1 MIANES
7 LRHEMTS
14 APKSVYE
21 MNSYLNTGQLDL
33 WGGGDLG
40 GSQSN
45 EFSSE
50 SVEILEEGS
59 LIFLSKL
66 ESLDLLV
73 LHIKRVLN
81 IND

>member
-21 MNSYLNTGQLDL
+21 INSYLNTGQLDL

-50 SVEILEEGS
+50 SIKILEEGS

-73 LHIKRVLN
+73 LHIKRVFK
-81 IND
+81 I

>member
-7 LRHEMTS
+7 LRYEMTS

-21 MNSYLNTGQLDL
+21 INSYLNTGQLDL

-50 SVEILEEGS
+50 SIEILEEGS

-73 LHIKRVLN
+73 LHIKRVFK
-81 IND
+81 I

>member
-1 MIANES
+1 M
-7 LRHEMTS
+7 
-14 APKSVYE
+14 YE
-21 MNSYLNTGQLDL
+21 INSYLNTGQLDL

-40 GSQSN
+40 GSQSD

-50 SVEILEEGS
+50 SIEILEEGS

-73 LHIKRVLN
+73 LHIKKSVFKL
-81 IND
+81 

>member
-7 LRHEMTS
+7 LRYEMTS
-14 APKSVYE
+14 APKIVYE
-21 MNSYLNTGQLDL
+21 INSYLNTGQLDL

-50 SVEILEEGS
+50 SIEILEEGS

-73 LHIKRVLN
+73 LHIKRVFK
-81 IND
+81 I